1 MHLREYQ
8 KKCIE
13 SIYNEIKKLP
23 SALVV
28 AATGSGKTV
37 VFVKF
42 IEFCF
47 EKMRRFRKDE
57 TFRVM
62 ILVHKVDLVTQTQE
76 KLNQFA
82 KHLNIS
88 IYCGS
93 LNKKELDSEIII
105 GSIDSIKKHDLKINL
120 LIVDEYHRFHKRKSY
135 HQYKAKL
142 LEINPKLKSCYF
154 TATPYAE
161 RGYVYGED
169 EEIKKPCFE
178 IGMTELIKQG
188 HLVKPIFSEGKD
200 KYDTSELRRDSKGEF
215 VGKDL
220 LAMVTSNPD
229 KIKRQ
234 VASAI
239 EALNSRSKTIWCCT
253 SIEHAEQVEVELM
266 AHGERV
272 VCVHSKKPI
281 VRQAELVDAFS
292 TGSINHLVSVTKLSE
307 GTDIPCIDSVVC
319 MRPTRSPTLYVQ
331 MIGRGLRPHE
341 GKEDCLFLDYGDVVA
356 SLGHPSNPHIRK
368 KRDKKTDTPKAIICP
383 ACRSLNFAPISNCE
397 SCGYDYLKDER
408 EVDRLKALNL
418 LPYDPKRDNKIA
430 VISWHVDWQYRS
442 KKTGKAAV
450 LIRYQ
455 TLAGLKMQ
463 YITRNH
469 INREY
474 GKFLNEHGR
483 GKPDYVI
490 VNESNNAFVKT
501 RIYKDD

>member
-1 MHLREYQ
+1 MQQLRDYQ

-13 SIYNEIKKLP
+13 SIWNEIGKLP

-62 ILVHKVDLVTQTQE
+62 ILVHKVDLVTQAQE

-82 KHLNIS
+82 KDLNVS

-93 LNKKELDSEIII
+93 LNKKELDNEVII

-135 HQYKAKL
+135 HEYKAKL
-142 LEINPKLKSCYF
+142 LAINPKLKSCYF
-154 TATPYAE
+154 TATPYSD
-161 RGYVYGED
+161 RGFVYGEG

-178 IGMTELIKQG
+178 IGMNELIKQG

-200 KYDTSELRRDSKGEF
+200 KYDTSELRRDAKGEF

-220 LAMVTSNPD
+220 LAMVTSNPE

-234 VASAI
+234 VASALK
-239 EALNSRSKTIWCCT
+239 ALEKRNKTIWCCT
-253 SIEHAEQVEVELM
+253 SIDHAESVEIELM

-272 VCVHSKKPI
+272 VCVHSKKSIP
-281 VRQAELVDAFS
+281 RQTELVDAFS
-292 TGSINHLVSVTKLSE
+292 DGDINHMVSVTKLSE
-307 GTDIPCIDSVVC
+307 GTDISCIDSVVC

-331 MIGRGLRPHE
+331 MIGRGLRPYK
-341 GKEDCLFLDYGDVVA
+341 GKKDCLFLDYGDVVA
-356 SLGHPSNPHIRK
+356 SLGHPSDPYIRK
-368 KRDKKTDTPKAIICP
+368 KREKKERKEE
-383 ACRSLNFAPISNCE
+383 LNT
-397 SCGYDYLKDER
+397 LK
-408 EVDRLKALNL
+408 N
-418 LPYDPKRDNKIA
+418 
-430 VISWHVDWQYRS
+430 
-442 KKTGKAAV
+442 
-450 LIRYQ
+450 
-455 TLAGLKMQ
+455 
-463 YITRNH
+463 
-469 INREY
+469 
-474 GKFLNEHGR
+474 
-483 GKPDYVI
+483 
-490 VNESNNAFVKT
+490 
-501 RIYKDD
+501 